1 MRPVMR
7 RSYITSAIAGALVLG
22 LATAAVAATK
32 GEFNNMCT
40 EGLALGKDVA
50 TDCSVNATIK
60 GKTYCFGSEQA
71 KSDFMKDPEG
81 NLAKAQAYYP
91 HIGLSRLCTVT

>member
-1 MRPVMR
+1 MRS
-7 RSYITSAIAGALVLG
+7 SYITSAIAGVVVLG

-40 EGLALGKDVA
+40 EGLALGKDVP

-60 GKTYCFGSEQA
+60 DKTYCFGSEQA
-71 KSDFMKDPEG
+71 KADFVKDPEG
-81 NLAKAQAYYP
+81 NLAKAQAYYQSKHP
-91 HIGLSRLCTVT
+91 

>member
-81 NLAKAQAYYP
+81 NLAKAQAYYQSKHP
-91 HIGLSRLCTVT
+91 G

>member
-1 MRPVMR
+1 MR

-32 GEFNNMCT
+32 GEFNNMCA
-40 EGLALGKDVA
+40 ESHSMGKDTP

-60 GKTYCFGSEQA
+60 GKTYCFGNEEA
-71 KSDFMKDPEG
+71 KATFMKDPEG
-81 NLAKAQAYYP
+81 NLAKAQTYYQSKHP
-91 HIGLSRLCTVT
+91 G